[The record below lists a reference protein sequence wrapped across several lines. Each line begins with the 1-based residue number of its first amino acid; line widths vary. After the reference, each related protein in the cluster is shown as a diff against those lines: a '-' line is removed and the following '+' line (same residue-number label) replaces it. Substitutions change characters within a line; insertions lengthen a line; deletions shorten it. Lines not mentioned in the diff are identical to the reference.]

1 MSGANLA
8 LSSFRRLMRA
18 RQKLFAGDEYALTNS
33 RIELRKEFFKNK
45 RAAGKELDDL
55 LQGVDEVEDMM
66 LHGIMQGKVNEDKN
80 TVEVKVMPEHTTSN
94 CSDDIEIT
102 KTRA

>member
-18 RQKLFAGDEYALTNS
+18 RQKLFAGDEYALFNS

-45 RAAGKELDDL
+45 RAAGKELEDL
-55 LQGVDEVEDMM
+55 LKGVDEVEDA
-66 LHGIMQGKVNEDKN
+66 
-80 TVEVKVMPEHTTSN
+80 
-94 CSDDIEIT
+94 
-102 KTRA
+102 R